1 MKKTN
6 AVRLVEKLGINVDVS
21 EYPVDESDL
30 SAVSV
35 AGRLGI
41 AGESIFKT
49 LVVRSDKGEILL
61 ACILGDREL
70 DLKALAR
77 ASGNK
82 KVEMVHM
89 KEIQT
94 LTGYIRGGVSPL
106 GTKKNYPLFID
117 NSIMDQPSIYVSA
130 GKRGLQMVIAPENLL
145 KASMGRFCSI
155 VSEK

>member
-21 EYPVDESDL
+21 EYPVYESDL
-30 SAVSV
+30 SAVGV

-41 AGESIFKT
+41 AGERIFKT
-49 LVVRSDKGEILL
+49 LVVRSDKGEIIF
-61 ACILGDREL
+61 ACIPGDREL
-70 DLKALAR
+70 GLKALAS

-94 LTGYIRGGVSPL
+94 LTGYISGGVSPL
-106 GTKKNYPLFID
+106 GPKRITLF
-117 NSIMDQPSIYVSA
+117 
-130 GKRGLQMVIAPENLL
+130 L
-145 KASMGRFCSI
+145 
-155 VSEK
+155 

>member
-21 EYPVDESDL
+21 EYPVYESDL
-30 SAVSV
+30 SAVGV

-41 AGESIFKT
+41 AGERIFKT
-49 LVVRSDKGEILL
+49 LVVRSDKGEIIF
-61 ACILGDREL
+61 ACIPGDREL
-70 DLKALAR
+70 GLKALAR

-89 KEIQT
+89 MRSRLSQVT
-94 LTGYIRGGVSPL
+94 LAEEYHPL
-106 GTKKNYPLFID
+106 VPKGL
-117 NSIMDQPSIYVSA
+117 PSFYRPKHNGSTFIYVSA
-130 GKRGLQMVIAPENLL
+130 GKRGLQMLIAPVDLL
-145 KASMGRFCSI
+145 KASMGRICSI